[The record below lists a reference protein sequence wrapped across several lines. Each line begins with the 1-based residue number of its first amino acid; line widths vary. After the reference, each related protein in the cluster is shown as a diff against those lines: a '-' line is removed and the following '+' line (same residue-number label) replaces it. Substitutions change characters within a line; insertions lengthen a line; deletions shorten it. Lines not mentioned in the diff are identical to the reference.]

1 MRFSFL
7 LVLLSTYPAW
17 SQSSDSTAT
26 ADLPTKSNFRSSTMV
41 ELGYGYAY
49 TRLPNMRAFFKS
61 NQIKENYGLDNFV
74 TVGFGYRRQRFK
86 GSLYA
91 SYGIDQNSR
100 TSGNT
105 GQASLVARRQNFSGA
120 VLFVGYDLANT
131 RNQRVFLNAGVGG
144 IRYEYNVFRTT
155 NQAVPFQTILQNN
168 TSGSIPSLFL
178 TSSYWDVNIEVSQR
192 EKHRHALQWVSRF
205 GYRRGFTADA
215 WQSDAYQLID
225 APSDRVSQFYAQF
238 SLYISRNYMARQ
250 KR

>member
-1 MRFSFL
+1 ML
-7 LVLLSTYPAW
+7 
-17 SQSSDSTAT
+17 
-26 ADLPTKSNFRSSTMV
+26 

-49 TRLPNMRAFFKS
+49 TRLPTMRAFFKS
-61 NQIKENYGLDNFV
+61 NQIKEDHSLDNFAA
-74 TVGFGYRRQRFK
+74 VGFGYRRQRFK

-91 SYGIDQNSR
+91 SYGIDQGTRSPN
-100 TSGNT
+100 NT
-105 GQASLVARRQNFSGA
+105 GQAQLIARRQNFSGA

-131 RNQRVFLNAGVGG
+131 RNKRVFLNAGFGS
-144 IRYEYNVFRTT
+144 IRYEYSVFRAT

-168 TSGSIPSLFL
+168 PAGSVPSLFL
-178 TSSYWDVNIEVSQR
+178 TNNYWDVNLEISQR
-192 EKHRHALQWVSRF
+192 EKRRDALQLVSRF

-215 WQSDAYQLID
+215 WQSDAYQLIN